1 MPTSSGRQDRVVLV
15 TGGGTG
21 MGRAIARR
29 FALDGAFVYLAGRR
43 GHMLDETA
51 EIIQATGGRSHTI
64 PTDVTRE
71 AEVEALFQTI
81 REQHGYLDVVVNAAN
96 AFRMGLLHET
106 AGEDFDLMMNTNVRG
121 LWLVTK
127 SAVPLLVRPNANI
140 IHISSIGATRTD
152 TGMGVF
158 EASKAAVNT
167 LTKVMAKELAPQKI
181 RVNAIAPGPI
191 DTGIYRGS
199 ALGDDQEKKLRE
211 ELVSSVPFGRMGT
224 PEEVARLA
232 VFLAS
237 PESDFISG
245 SITSI
250 DGAMGY

>member
-1 MPTSSGRQDRVVLV
+1 MTDRVVLV

-29 FALDGAFVYLAGRR
+29 FALDGAFVYVAGRR
-43 GHMLDETA
+43 GHMLDETS
-51 EIIQATGGRSHTI
+51 EIIRATGGRCHTI
-64 PTDVTRE
+64 PTDVTKS
-71 AEVEALFQTI
+71 AEVDALLEVVA
-81 REQHGYLDVVVNAAN
+81 EQHGYIDVLVNAAN

-106 AGEDFDLMMNTNVRG
+106 SDDDFALIFDTNVRG
-121 LWLVTK
+121 LWLVTRK
-127 SAVPLLVRPNANI
+127 AIPLMLSRPNANI
-140 IHISSIGATRTD
+140 IHISSNGATRTD
-152 TGMGVF
+152 TGVGVF

-167 LTKVMAKELAPQKI
+167 ITKVMAKELAPQKI

-199 ALGDDQEKKLRE
+199 ALGDDLEKQRRE
-211 ELVSSVPFGRMGT
+211 ELVSSVPFGRMGS